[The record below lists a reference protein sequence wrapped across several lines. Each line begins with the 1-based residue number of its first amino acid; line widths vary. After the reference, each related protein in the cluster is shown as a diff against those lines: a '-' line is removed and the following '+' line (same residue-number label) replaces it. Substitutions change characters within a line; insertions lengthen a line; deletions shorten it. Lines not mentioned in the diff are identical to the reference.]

1 MEEPRII
8 LHSGYIQQP
17 GVMSKKN
24 SVTKFQRAAYHEAG
38 HAVAS
43 YLVKRRLSYC
53 TIEPNPDN
61 HTLGH
66 CEYRNLASFKPDAV
80 LTGRLR
86 NQIEKLIIVLL
97 AGAVAES
104 LKFGR
109 PYWKGSENDTTQA
122 HDLAI
127 YLCNEDKEAGAF
139 INWLWQRTRNILEFG
154 PHWAAVEAI
163 SEELMKSKYISER
176 QTRKIIGTTL
186 QRVAP

>member
-1 MEEPRII
+1 MA
-8 LHSGYIQQP
+8 
-17 GVMSKKN
+17 KKN
-24 SVTKFQRAAYHEAG
+24 SVTKLQRAAYHEAG

-66 CEYRNLASFKPDAV
+66 CEYRNLATFKPDAV

-104 LKFGR
+104 LKFSR
-109 PYWKGSENDTTQA
+109 TYWKGSEDDTTQA

-127 YLCNEDKEAGAF
+127 YLCIEDKEAGAF

-163 SEELMKSKYISER
+163 SEELMKSKYMSER

>member
-1 MEEPRII
+1 
-8 LHSGYIQQP
+8 
-17 GVMSKKN
+17 MSKKN
-24 SVTKFQRAAYHEAG
+24 SVTKYQRAAYHEAG

-43 YLVKRRLSYC
+43 YLVKRRLSYV
-53 TIEPNPDN
+53 TIEPNSEK

-66 CEYRNLASFKPDAV
+66 CEYRNLAIFKPDAV

-97 AGAVAES
+97 AGAVAER

-109 PYWKGSENDTTQA
+109 TYWIGSENDTTQA

>member
-1 MEEPRII
+1 MF
-8 LHSGYIQQP
+8 
-17 GVMSKKN
+17 MKMKN
-24 SVTKFQRAAYHEAG
+24 SVTKFRRAAYHEAG

-53 TIEPNPDN
+53 TIEPNPDK

-66 CEYRNLASFKPDAV
+66 CEYRNLATFKPDV
-80 LTGRLR
+80 VPTGRLR

-97 AGAVAES
+97 AGAVAER

-109 PYWKGSENDTTQA
+109 TYWKGSENDTSQA

-127 YLCNEDKEAGAF
+127 YLCSEDKEARAF
-139 INWLWQRTRNILEFG
+139 INWLWQRTINLLEFG

-176 QTRKIIGTTL
+176 QTRKIIEATL
-186 QRVAP
+186 

>member
-1 MEEPRII
+1 
-8 LHSGYIQQP
+8 
-17 GVMSKKN
+17 MSKKK

-38 HAVAS
+38 HAVVS
-43 YLVKRRLSYC
+43 YVVKRRLSYC

-66 CEYRNLASFKPDAV
+66 CEYRNLAAFKPDAV

-97 AGAVAES
+97 AGAVAER

-109 PYWKGSENDTTQA
+109 TYWRGSENDTTQA

-127 YLCNEDKEAGAF
+127 YLCSEDKEAGAF
-139 INWLWQRTRNILEFG
+139 INWLWERTRNILEFR

-163 SEELMKSKYISER
+163 ADELMKSKYISER
-176 QTRKIIGTTL
+176 KARTIIGAAL
-186 QRVAP
+186 

>member
-1 MEEPRII
+1 
-8 LHSGYIQQP
+8 
-17 GVMSKKN
+17 MSKKN
-24 SVTKFQRAAYHEAG
+24 SVTKYQRAAYHEAG

-43 YLVKRRLSYC
+43 YLVKRRLSYV

-66 CEYRNLASFKPDAV
+66 CEYRNLAIFKPDAV

-97 AGAVAES
+97 AGAVAER

-109 PYWKGSENDTTQA
+109 TYWIGSENDTTQA